1 MQRGQALMGEG
12 STFLGT
18 CHMQLWMA
26 AVPGTWKR
34 GAREKLLH
42 VKLSSL
48 LPGYFC
54 HMLVFTAFLLPP
66 SDCTHSI
73 YSTTYKT
80 RSVSLVYAIKSL
92 KFQEDA
98 PGANAIC
105 AVSYWLREWAS
116 GIAPSQRSCLSPS
129 FLSCGKKCYSNCSA
143 FLLLSYILAEV
154 VFCLILESHNSWK
167 RLYCML
173 KGKMQLTKSRKSKR
187 DHCKNSQN

>member
-1 MQRGQALMGEG
+1 MQRGQALMGERN
-12 STFLGT
+12 TFLGT

-66 SDCTHSI
+66 NDCTHSI

-98 PGANAIC
+98 PGANADLC
-105 AVSYWLREWAS
+105 
-116 GIAPSQRSCLSPS
+116 S
-129 FLSCGKKCYSNCSA
+129 FLLITWVSKWNCAFPEKLSFSFIFVVWKKMLLQLQCFPPP
-143 FLLLSYILAEV
+143 FLYISRGGFL
-154 VFCLILESHNSWK
+154 FNSWTTQLLK
-167 RLYCML
+167 KIILYVE
-173 KGKMQLTKSRKSKR
+173 G
-187 DHCKNSQN
+187 